1 MNQNFNKALEEI
13 CQRLIDVI
21 DKSLDSEE
29 DKNEVKNVIYELK
42 EANTKSS
49 IRSAYNKLTTV
60 MSNHITIGTAIL
72 TSNILP
78 FINQLFMLNKIL

>member
-49 IRSAYNKLTTV
+49 IRSAYNNLTTV
-60 MSNHITIGTAIL
+60 MSNHISIGTAIL

-78 FINQLFMLNKIL
+78 FINQLFMLN

>member
-1 MNQNFNKALEEI
+1 MNQNFTKALEEI

-21 DKSLDSEE
+21 DNSLGNEE
-29 DKNEVKNVIYELK
+29 DKNEVKNIIYELK

-49 IRSAYNKLTTV
+49 IRSVYNNLPTV
-60 MSNHITIGTAIL
+60 MSNHINIGTAIL

-78 FINQLFMLNKIL
+78 VINQLVM

>member
-21 DKSLDSEE
+21 DNSLDSEE

-49 IRSAYNKLTTV
+49 IRSAYNNV
-60 MSNHITIGTAIL
+60 SVR
-72 TSNILP
+72 
-78 FINQLFMLNKIL
+78 

>member
-21 DKSLDSEE
+21 DNSLDSEE

>member
-21 DKSLDSEE
+21 DNSLGKEE

-42 EANTKSS
+42 LCTRQK
-49 IRSAYNKLTTV
+49 
-60 MSNHITIGTAIL
+60 
-72 TSNILP
+72 
-78 FINQLFMLNKIL
+78 

>member
-21 DKSLDSEE
+21 DNSLDSEE

-49 IRSAYNKLTTV
+49 IRSEQYRV
-60 MSNHITIGTAIL
+60 CRRV
-72 TSNILP
+72 NILRDYP
-78 FINQLFMLNKIL
+78 DDKIKLYP